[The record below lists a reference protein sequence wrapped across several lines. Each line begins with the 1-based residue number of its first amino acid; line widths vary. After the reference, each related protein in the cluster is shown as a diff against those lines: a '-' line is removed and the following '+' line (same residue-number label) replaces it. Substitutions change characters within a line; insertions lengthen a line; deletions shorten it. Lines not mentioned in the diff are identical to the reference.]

1 MKLQNIFRMNMMVIG
16 FGAALLLASSAR
28 AQEIENTNW
37 DEASNSVAAAQPP
50 AAPNAIELNA
60 NAADSQAMSSAAGVS
75 KTLVAQETF
84 ITHTTLVEGWMI
96 ASLLVC
102 MALVGLYAREETKSR
117 KLNSGARSGGQVNR
131 RVALS

>member
-1 MKLQNIFRMNMMVIG
+1 MRLQNIFRMNMMVIG

-37 DEASNSVAAAQPP
+37 DEASNSVATAQPA

-117 KLNSGARSGGQVNR
+117 KMNSGARSGGQVNR